1 MKCLLIPL
9 SVRVSFS
16 KYIFLGFHRYWP
28 DGTFQFD
35 RRQISV
41 GFVKTLRR
49 HTAVNRDEPQQPDPL
64 VVVTTSSLQF
74 CDLDPR
80 TPPFLRSSWNP
91 AVNLVFLDG
100 HNNGHDDNDED
111 KSHHDQQQ
119 QQQQILP
126 QPPAT
131 AATMLVAQHCRD
143 FLRPPPADRWPNVT
157 EHAALPVGRSVY
169 FDAHGVRLA
178 QTNAFALPNN
188 NNDNDNNNDNN
199 GQVSVATYMVTKMRV
214 LPLEC
219 PTTPPDDTMA
229 IIRRELNLP
238 IVNDPRADETSSTT
252 TTATAA
258 EM

>member
-16 KYIFLGFHRYWP
+16 KSIFLGFHRYWP

-49 HTAVNRDEPQQPDPL
+49 HTAVHRDEQQQQPDPL

-100 HNNGHDDNDED
+100 HNNGHDDNDDED

-119 QQQQILP
+119 QQP

-157 EHAALPVGRSVY
+157 EHATLPVGRSVY

-188 NNDNDNNNDNN
+188 NDNDNNDNN

-219 PTTPPDDTMA
+219 PTTPPDETMA

-238 IVNDPRADETSSTT
+238 MVNLSSTSG
-252 TTATAA
+252 
-258 EM
+258 

>member
-1 MKCLLIPL
+1 MLVANPTIGACFFFSL
-9 SVRVSFS
+9 SP
-16 KYIFLGFHRYWP
+16 GFHRYWP

-41 GFVKTLRR
+41 GFVKKLRR
-49 HTAVNRDEPQQPDPL
+49 HTAHRDEPQPDP

-91 AVNLVFLDG
+91 AVNLVFLG
-100 HNNGHDDNDED
+100 HNNNGHDDDDDNKGHRHSD
-111 KSHHDQQQ
+111 HQQQ
-119 QQQQILP
+119 QPPPQQ
-126 QPPAT
+126 PA
-131 AATMLVAQHCRD
+131 AATTMLVAQHCRD
-143 FLRPPPADRWPNVT
+143 FLCPPPSDRWPNVT
-157 EHAALPVGRSVY
+157 EHATLPLGRSVY
-169 FDAHGVRLA
+169 FDARGVRLA

-188 NNDNDNNNDNN
+188 DDNNDN

-219 PTTPPDDTMA
+219 PTTPPDETMA
-229 IIRRELNLP
+229 IIRRELNFP
-238 IVNDPRADETSSTT
+238 MVNNPPADDTSSTT
-252 TTATAA
+252 AIA